1 MNHYRLKAC
10 GKCGGDLARDE
21 EDWICLQ
28 CGAYSYIG
36 LYRQAGLRLAMPANV
51 PVDISLPA
59 DSVSTVRPEESTER
73 AVKSVYFRPA
83 LTPAVITGSGSGSP
97 VGALGGSQ
105 PSELSEP
112 AEPAELPV
120 SLVAL
125 ESLGR
130 SALSIYREA
139 VR

>member
-51 PVDISLPA
+51 PVDLSLPA
-59 DSVSTVRPEESTER
+59 DSVSAVRPEESTER

-83 LTPAVITGSGSGSP
+83 LTPAAITGSGSGGP

-105 PSELSEP
+105 PSESSESY
-112 AEPAELPV
+112 ELAELAV
-120 SLVAL
+120 ALAAL

>member
-10 GKCGGDLARDE
+10 AKCGGDLARDE

-36 LYRQAGLRLAMPANV
+36 LYRQAGLRLAMPASV

-59 DSVSTVRPEESTER
+59 DSVSAGWPEESTER

-83 LTPAVITGSGSGSP
+83 VTPAAIIGSGNGSP

-105 PSELSEP
+105 PSQPSQPSEP
-112 AEPAELPV
+112 SELPV
-120 SLVAL
+120 SLAAL